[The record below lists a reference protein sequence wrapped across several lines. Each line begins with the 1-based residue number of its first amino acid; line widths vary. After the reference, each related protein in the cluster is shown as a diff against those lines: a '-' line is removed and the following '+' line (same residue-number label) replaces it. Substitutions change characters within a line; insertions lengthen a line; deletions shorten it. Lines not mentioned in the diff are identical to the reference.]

1 MILFILSLLVT
12 GYLLGSIPVG
22 YLLAKWVGVGDLRA
36 SGSGSTGATNV
47 VRHAGWRLGL
57 LTVVL
62 DGAKGALAAWLP
74 FMIAQLVSR
83 QWWNGEYVRLYGEVL
98 RTDSIV
104 DPGHNLFSSFN
115 DYIAAMALSYGC
127 WAALAAIIGHIF
139 PVWLRFKG
147 GKGVATYLGALL
159 VLAPW
164 LGLAAMAIWLA
175 VAVITRYSSLASI
188 LAVCALPIV
197 AYQMDD
203 NTGRLPYL
211 LLAALLLLF
220 THRANIGRLVRG
232 QESRITLSRKNAS

>member
-1 MILFILSLLVT
+1 MILFFLSLSLT

-22 YLLAKWVGVGDLRA
+22 YLLAKFGGAGDLRA

-74 FMIAQLVSR
+74 FVIAQSLSR

-98 RTDSIV
+98 RTGSIA
-104 DPGHNLFSSFN
+104 DPGHNLFSS
-115 DYIAAMALSYGC
+115 ITAMAFSYGFW

-139 PVWLRFKG
+139 PIWLRFKG
-147 GKGVATYLGALL
+147 GKGVATYLGTLL

-232 QESRITLSRKNAS
+232 KESRITLSRKNAS

>member
-1 MILFILSLLVT
+1 MILFILSLLLL

-22 YLLAKWVGVGDLRA
+22 YLLAKFGGAGDLRA

-74 FMIAQLVSR
+74 FVIAQLVSR
-83 QWWNGEYVRLYGEVL
+83 DWLFNGYHIETEK
-98 RTDSIV
+98 IV
-104 DPGHNLFSSFN
+104 SRFSSFS

-147 GKGVATYLGALL
+147 GKGV
-159 VLAPW
+159 
-164 LGLAAMAIWLA
+164 AIWLA

>member
-1 MILFILSLLVT
+1 
-12 GYLLGSIPVG
+12 
-22 YLLAKWVGVGDLRA
+22 
-36 SGSGSTGATNV
+36 V

-74 FMIAQLVSR
+74 FVIAQLVSR
-83 QWWNGEYVRLYGEVL
+83 DWLFNGYHIETEK
-98 RTDSIV
+98 IV
-104 DPGHNLFSSFN
+104 SRFSSFS

-203 NTGRLPYL
+203 NTGLLPYL

>member
-1 MILFILSLLVT
+1 MILFFLSLSLT

-22 YLLAKWVGVGDLRA
+22 YLLAKFGGAGDLRA

-74 FMIAQLVSR
+74 FVIAQLVSR
-83 QWWNGEYVRLYGEVL
+83 DWLYGEYD
-98 RTDSIV
+98 RMTDSIV

>member
-1 MILFILSLLVT
+1 MILFILSLLLL

-83 QWWNGEYVRLYGEVL
+83 DWLFNGYYIETEK
-98 RTDSIV
+98 IV
-104 DPGHNLFSSFN
+104 SRFSSFS

>member
-1 MILFILSLLVT
+1 MILFILSLLLT

-74 FMIAQLVSR
+74 FMIAQLLSR
-83 QWWNGEYVRLYGEVL
+83 QWLFNGYHIETEK
-98 RTDSIV
+98 IV
-104 DPGHNLFSSFN
+104 SRFSSFS

-147 GKGVATYLGALL
+147 GKGVATYLGTLL

-175 VAVITRYSSLASI
+175 VALIFRLSSLASI

>member
-1 MILFILSLLVT
+1 MILFILSLLLL

-74 FMIAQLVSR
+74 FMIAQLLSR
-83 QWWNGEYVRLYGEVL
+83 QWLLNGYFWEMEK
-98 RTDSIV
+98 IV
-104 DPGHNLFSSFN
+104 SRFSSFN
-115 DYIAAMALSYGC
+115 DYIAAMALSYGF

-147 GKGVATYLGALL
+147 GKGVATYLGTLL
-159 VLAPW
+159 VLVPL
-164 LGLAAMAIWLA
+164 LGLSAIAIWIL

-188 LAVCALPIV
+188 LSICALPIV

>member
-1 MILFILSLLVT
+1 MLMILPLFLLV

-62 DGAKGALAAWLP
+62 DGAKGALAAGLLAILVRVTGGEWNPQDESAP
-74 FMIAQLVSR
+74 FIAFFACILA
-83 QWWNGEYVRLYGEVL
+83 
-98 RTDSIV
+98 T
-104 DPGHNLFSSFN
+104 
-115 DYIAAMALSYGC
+115 
-127 WAALAAIIGHIF
+127 AAIIGHIF

-147 GKGVATYLGALL
+147 GKGVATYLGTLL
-159 VLAPW
+159 VLVPL
-164 LGLAAMAIWLA
+164 LGLLAIAIWIL
-175 VAVITRYSSLASI
+175 VAVISRYSSLASI
-188 LAVCALPIV
+188 LSICALPFV
-197 AYQMDD
+197 AFAVERWSSQPDLIGD
-203 NTGRLPYL
+203 YL
-211 LLAALLLLF
+211 WYLFIPTLLLLF

>member
-1 MILFILSLLVT
+1 MILFILSLLLL

-22 YLLAKWVGVGDLRA
+22 YLLAKFGGAGDLRA

-74 FMIAQLVSR
+74 FVIAQLVSR
-83 QWWNGEYVRLYGEVL
+83 DWLFNGYHIETEK
-98 RTDSIV
+98 IV
-104 DPGHNLFSSFN
+104 SRFSSFS

>member
-1 MILFILSLLVT
+1 MILFFLSLSLT

-22 YLLAKWVGVGDLRA
+22 YLLAKFGGAGDLRA

-74 FMIAQLVSR
+74 FMIAQLLSPQWLDRGYFLEMERIVSR
-83 QWWNGEYVRLYGEVL
+83 
-98 RTDSIV
+98 
-104 DPGHNLFSSFN
+104 FSSFN

-139 PVWLRFKG
+139 PIWLRFKG
-147 GKGVATYLGALL
+147 GKGVATYLGTLL

-175 VAVITRYSSLASI
+175 VALIFRLSSLASI
-188 LAVCALPIV
+188 LAVCALPFL
-197 AYQMDD
+197 AYALQ
-203 NTGRLPYL
+203 GGGGEGKVLLPYL

>member
-1 MILFILSLLVT
+1 MILFFLSLSLT

-22 YLLAKWVGVGDLRA
+22 YLLANYAGVGDLRA

-74 FMIAQLVSR
+74 FMIAQLLSR
-83 QWWNGEYVRLYGEVL
+83 QWLLNGYFWEMEK
-98 RTDSIV
+98 IV
-104 DPGHNLFSSFN
+104 SRFSSFN
-115 DYIAAMALSYGC
+115 DYMAAMALSYGC

-147 GKGVATYLGALL
+147 GKGVATYLGTLL
-159 VLAPW
+159 VLVPL
-164 LGLAAMAIWLA
+164 LGLSAIAIWIL

>member
-1 MILFILSLLVT
+1 MILFIFSLLLL

-22 YLLAKWVGVGDLRA
+22 YLLANYAGVGDLRA

-74 FMIAQLVSR
+74 FVIAQLVSR
-83 QWWNGEYVRLYGEVL
+83 DWLFNGYHIETEK
-98 RTDSIV
+98 IV
-104 DPGHNLFSSFN
+104 SRFSSFS